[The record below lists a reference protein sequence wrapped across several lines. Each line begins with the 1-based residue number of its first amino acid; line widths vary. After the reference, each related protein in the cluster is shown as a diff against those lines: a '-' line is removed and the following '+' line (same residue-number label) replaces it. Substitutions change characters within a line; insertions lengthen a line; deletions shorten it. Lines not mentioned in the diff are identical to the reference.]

1 MNKRQFYKI
10 QADAFRDYAAK
21 FPDKEDLLSLFDEWA
36 DSKDIF
42 GVDKQSIWKLVRNFR
57 PKKSLVIEEGGDAF
71 LRLSEVL
78 DILYQG
84 DMKYLEK
91 RMQEGKKKKAQE

>member
-10 QADAFRDYAAK
+10 QSEAFRDYANK
-21 FPDKEDLLSLFDEWA
+21 LLDVDLLSLFDKWA

-57 PKKSLVIEEGGDAF
+57 PKKSLVIKEGGDAF

-84 DMKYLEK
+84 DMKYLE
-91 RMQEGKKKKAQE
+91 RRVQEGEKKKTQE